1 MKLLF
6 ITVEDTEFFMPD
18 EISRLN
24 TKQASR
30 ERNLDTMPEIGP
42 QSTQL
47 QAKSLRKYW
56 RNGDVK
62 EIVRVTRYMYCAEGY
77 KEMSSILADK

>member
-47 QAKSLRKYW
+47 QAKSLRKY
-56 RNGDVK
+56 
-62 EIVRVTRYMYCAEGY
+62 
-77 KEMSSILADK
+77 